1 VLHIMKIDAIIGER
15 TNAEIER
22 AINKAQLVTDKLW
35 HGDLSKEDLLSYYV
49 AQTIEK
55 HLVADIEERIK
66 ELEGAEN
73 VHKE

>member
-1 VLHIMKIDAIIGER
+1 MKIDTIIGER

-55 HLVADIEERIK
+55 QSRST
-66 ELEGAEN
+66 LEYG
-73 VHKE
+73 

>member
-1 VLHIMKIDAIIGER
+1 MLHIMKIDAIIDER
-15 TNAEIER
+15 TNAVIER

>member
-1 VLHIMKIDAIIGER
+1 MTSYG
-15 TNAEIER
+15 
-22 AINKAQLVTDKLW
+22 

-66 ELEGAEN
+66 ELEGDGD
-73 VHKE
+73 VRKE

>member
-1 VLHIMKIDAIIGER
+1 MKIDTIIGER
-15 TNAEIER
+15 ANAEIER

>member
-1 VLHIMKIDAIIGER
+1 MLHIMKIDAIIGEK

-22 AINKAQLVTDKLW
+22 AINKAQLVTD
-35 HGDLSKEDLLSYYV
+35 GNLSKEDLLSYYV

-66 ELEGAEN
+66 ELEGDGN

>member
-1 VLHIMKIDAIIGER
+1 MLHIMKIDAIIGER

-22 AINKAQLVTDKLW
+22 AIGKAQLVGDKLW

-55 HLVADIEERIK
+55 QSRST
-66 ELEGAEN
+66 LEYG
-73 VHKE
+73 

>member
-1 VLHIMKIDAIIGER
+1 MLHIMKIDTIIGER

-22 AINKAQLVTDKLW
+22 AISKAQLVTDKLW

>member
-1 VLHIMKIDAIIGER
+1 MLHIMKIDTIIGER

-22 AINKAQLVTDKLW
+22 AINKAQFVTDKLW

>member
-1 VLHIMKIDAIIGER
+1 MLHIMKIDTIIGER

-55 HLVADIEERIK
+55 HLVDDIEERIK